1 MSALSNPALPTI
13 STAAPAKAAG
23 SGVDR
28 EQLKAVAKQF
38 EAVFARQIIGSM
50 RAGSLGDDMLGSD
63 AGNTFRD
70 MADSRIADDMS
81 NKGTF
86 GIADLLLKQ
95 FGGPEPK
102 AVPAIGAT
110 TGAALKDATR

>member
-1 MSALSNPALPTI
+1 MSALSTPAPASL

-102 AVPAIGAT
+102 AVTTGAT